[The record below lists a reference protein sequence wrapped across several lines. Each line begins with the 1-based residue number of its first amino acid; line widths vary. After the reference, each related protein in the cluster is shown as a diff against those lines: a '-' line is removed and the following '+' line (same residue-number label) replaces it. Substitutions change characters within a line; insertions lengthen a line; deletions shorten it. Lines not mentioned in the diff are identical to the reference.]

1 MAARP
6 FEDTQPPGA
15 DPARADVADGRPST
29 PDDSMGRRNGAGSDS
44 AFQAMLRDRDRAA
57 AEPRGVDIPL

>member
-6 FEDTQPPGA
+6 EDTQPPGA
-15 DPARADVADGRPST
+15 GPDRPGVADGRP
-29 PDDSMGRRNGAGSDS
+29 PNPEDSIGRRNGAGADS

-57 AEPRGVDIPL
+57 QDLGSVDIPL

>member
-15 DPARADVADGRPST
+15 DPAPAGVADGRP
-29 PDDSMGRRNGAGSDS
+29 PNPEDSMGRRNGAGSDS
-44 AFQAMLRDRDRAA
+44 AFQAMLRDRDRAV
-57 AEPRGVDIPL
+57 PDPGGVDIPL